1 MTNQPNKQTT
11 LLITQTDYLQTNWKP
26 LMHKRKQ
33 NNNGFKYISEY
44 SLLPLR
50 TVLWVSNLVPAKSDE
65 DRPFENG
72 LLRRISWTFERGNE
86 RMMDKTA

>member
-1 MTNQPNKQTT
+1 M
-11 LLITQTDYLQTNWKP
+11 
-26 LMHKRKQ
+26 
-33 NNNGFKYISEY
+33 
-44 SLLPLR
+44 
-50 TVLWVSNLVPAKSDE
+50 SDE